1 MGLFTTTEDPQ
12 LQEAREQVDPGE
24 LVCPSCKQPFESNGQ
39 TLRAWNPALG
49 LEGHGCPHCGHMVSR
64 RRPGSGGF

>member
-12 LQEAREQVDPGE
+12 LQEARKQVEPGE
-24 LVCPSCKQPFESNGQ
+24 LVCPGCKQPFISSGE

-49 LEGHGCPHCGHMVSR
+49 LEGHACPSCQQVVSR
-64 RRPGSGGF
+64 RRPGAGGF